1 MPMFRATS
9 SASFLPS
16 FSASLKSPSPNTAL
30 QLVTSSSPLQISA
43 TTTAASMNS
52 ASVIHHQSYP
62 VNAELLPTVKREERP
77 AHEECTSG
85 TVITNSGQ
93 DVMDMMTWWE
103 QEQKLRLITSV
114 ATSSS

>member
-1 MPMFRATS
+1 MPMFRTTS

-16 FSASLKSPSPNTAL
+16 FSASLKSSSPTTAL

-43 TTTAASMNS
+43 TTTGGSMN
-52 ASVIHHQSYP
+52 ATSVIHHQSYP
-62 VNAELLPTVKREERP
+62 VHAELLPNVKIEERP
-77 AHEECTSG
+77 GDECASG

-93 DVMDMMTWWE
+93 DVVDMMSWWE
-103 QEQKLRLITSV
+103 QEQKLRLITSI